1 MDLFDQVSE
10 DIKNAMKAK
19 DKVALET
26 LRNIKKFF
34 LEAKTAPGANDILTD
49 DAALKIIQK
58 LVKQGKTRYIGISNC
73 FAWQL
78 AQANDLARERNLTP
92 FVSVQN
98 HYNLIFRE
106 EEREML
112 PYCQKEGMAYTPY
125 SSLASGRLARLTAD

>member
-10 DIKNAMKAK
+10 DIKTAMKAK

-58 LVKQGKTRYIGISNC
+58 LVKQGKILLKSISDRVVRI
-73 FAWQL
+73 W
-78 AQANDLARERNLTP
+78 LT
-92 FVSVQN
+92 
-98 HYNLIFRE
+98 
-106 EEREML
+106 
-112 PYCQKEGMAYTPY
+112 
-125 SSLASGRLARLTAD
+125 